1 MEDVGTGQNSR
12 SPIDERQGALYEQGT
27 TTSRWE
33 GASKEPPPTPTLLT
47 KKQIKQKVESLTTQ
61 LQLMTSE
68 RNELRD
74 CLLLLLDK
82 RPYHRPNPFYEILKM
97 DHQQVMSDLKNR
109 ENENMETSQKFSEL
123 TKEKGFY
130 CDLQSRLLREQ
141 SQLKKKV
148 DMLRQEKKKLL
159 EDW

>member
-1 MEDVGTGQNSR
+1 
-12 SPIDERQGALYEQGT
+12 
-27 TTSRWE
+27 
-33 GASKEPPPTPTLLT
+33 
-47 KKQIKQKVESLTTQ
+47 
-61 LQLMTSE
+61 MTSE

-74 CLLLLLDK
+74 RLLLLLDK

-97 DHQQVMSDLKNR
+97 DHQQVMSDLKNW

-130 CDLQSRLLREQ
+130 CDLQSRLLLEQ

-159 EDW
+159 EDWVLLKQHLENLKVLCKDQEEELSGLQNQQQQ